1 MLLNLE
7 QTYLLQT
14 KPSPPSH
21 TPFHFAGIGPKPSS
35 LKLSD
40 SSHIPESMTPTIMS
54 LSIVGRRFSHV

>member
-7 QTYLLQT
+7 QTYLSQT

-40 SSHIPESMTPTIMS
+40 SSHIPESMTPTIML